1 MPAASLAVQQLE
13 LGATDPPP
21 LPAVKIPKS
30 LAYSQSVLDAQ
41 LELMRAVANQAI
53 DERVLDELQLD
64 TLQGRLEAVIS
75 HEVQRLEQRVA
86 TAEAAQA
93 EPLRRIAALEAE
105 LGSTRESL
113 QQVTE
118 QNGRMVKAVELLK
131 SECAMLRGGVAEAL
145 EKASAG
151 GSVERPAALA
161 EEEPFGGFRSA
172 RHVSSH
178 VSSRAGSI
186 PRESDAPRLRSRSRS
201 PRRDPT
207 SAAAV
212 EAREI
217 DDEAREARSRAQ
229 AMMTELR
236 AERAAAAAAAEEEEE
251 DEVAKIKEGRGAKD
265 SRKDALPAGGSAEGR
280 TEASSPS
287 PADADTPS
295 DASLT
300 DRWGEAL
307 STTEGG
313 GETRRLTWE
322 KDVEAAARSAAATG
336 SLVRQTQRDASR
348 KGRGLP
354 AKLLA
359 GGGGAQRSKGGSS
372 EGGEG
377 GEGGRWT
384 EAQADTLLENLE
396 ETQRVVTALDR
407 QLQAMEGRKVDQFA
421 FDALSKSLGEM
432 RQLRKA
438 ADASDRSIL
447 NGGWEVAILEM
458 HAKQRG
464 MQGAFD
470 AGTSPPEHALAI
482 LAARFCLLMP
492 HTPAHV
498 LITACCAPPSPSSH
512 LPRPLVSPP
521 LLFAL
526 RSDRRRAGQL
536 AQRALRAQ
544 NACPSG
550 GGGPSE
556 RAARA

>member
-229 AMMTELR
+229 
-236 AERAAAAAAAEEEEE
+236 
-251 DEVAKIKEGRGAKD
+251 G
-265 SRKDALPAGGSAEGR
+265 
-280 TEASSPS
+280 
-287 PADADTPS
+287 
-295 DASLT
+295 
-300 DRWGEAL
+300 
-307 STTEGG
+307 
-313 GETRRLTWE
+313 
-322 KDVEAAARSAAATG
+322 
-336 SLVRQTQRDASR
+336 
-348 KGRGLP
+348 
-354 AKLLA
+354 
-359 GGGGAQRSKGGSS
+359 
-372 EGGEG
+372 
-377 GEGGRWT
+377 
-384 EAQADTLLENLE
+384 
-396 ETQRVVTALDR
+396 
-407 QLQAMEGRKVDQFA
+407 VDC
-421 FDALSKSLGEM
+421 DCYE
-432 RQLRKA
+432 
-438 ADASDRSIL
+438 
-447 NGGWEVAILEM
+447 
-458 HAKQRG
+458 
-464 MQGAFD
+464 
-470 AGTSPPEHALAI
+470 
-482 LAARFCLLMP
+482 
-492 HTPAHV
+492 
-498 LITACCAPPSPSSH
+498 
-512 LPRPLVSPP
+512 
-521 LLFAL
+521 
-526 RSDRRRAGQL
+526 
-536 AQRALRAQ
+536 
-544 NACPSG
+544 
-550 GGGPSE
+550 
-556 RAARA
+556 